1 MTVSGSVHLFSR
13 SPSPFRTLLLLFIF
27 FSFLLR
33 ALFANFITAFLLSQ
47 TNFRLDYFRQ
57 LSSAS
62 FSRPTILI
70 VRHSTSH
77 FFFTA
82 NFPKMKKQIELINY
96 EENSSIETLRKV
108 ITGKYVLITP
118 KEFGEMIQSYY
129 SVFHFHVSKE
139 GAVSTLGNFAMRY
152 GLREDIARKLS
163 KLYEHS

>member
-1 MTVSGSVHLFSR
+1 MLTISGSVHLFSR
-13 SPSPFRTLLLLFIF
+13 SPSLFRALFFLFIF

-57 LSSAS
+57 LSGSTS
-62 FSRPTILI
+62 HRPTILL

-82 NFPKMKKQIELINY
+82 NFPKLKEQIVLINY

-118 KEFGEMIQSYY
+118 REFGEMIQSYY
-129 SVFHFHVSKE
+129 SMFHFHVSKE

-152 GLREDIARKLS
+152 GLREDISRKLA
-163 KLYEHS
+163 KL

>member
-1 MTVSGSVHLFSR
+1 MVPGSVHLFSR
-13 SPSPFRTLLLLFIF
+13 RPSPFRTLLLLFIL

-62 FSRPTILI
+62 FSRPTILV

-77 FFFTA
+77 FFFSA
-82 NFPKMKKQIELINY
+82 KFPKMKGQIELINY
-96 EENSSIETLRKV
+96 EESSSIETLRKV
-108 ITGKYVLITP
+108 IKGKYVLITP
-118 KEFGEMIQSYY
+118 REFAEMIQSYY

-152 GLREDIARKLS
+152 GLKEDTSRKLA
-163 KLYEHS
+163 KLYEQS